1 MYDQIRDCDGKD
13 EMKKRKRND
22 NRGGEIVCLF
32 LGHVGDEGDV
42 EDRGNEILMCFSLST
57 T

>member
-32 LGHVGDEGDV
+32 LGMLGMRAMLRIEGM
-42 EDRGNEILMCFSLST
+42 RS
-57 T
+57 